1 MDPLIVLTRP
11 GGKNGSLA
19 LRLND
24 AGLNTLVLP
33 ALVVRPL
40 ACRLLE
46 FPFPDDFD
54 LIIFVSGSA
63 ARFYLDLFAQL
74 GSGRRWPVRTL
85 LATVGQASAQ
95 PLYDAGFIA
104 HTDILHPP
112 SDGQAQDSEA
122 LWLLLQP
129 LMRTLKRVLI
139 VRGETGREWLG
150 QQLERAGA
158 TVRRHAV
165 YRREPAR
172 WTTEQNQRIK
182 AGFESRRLLVCL
194 LTSVE
199 SVDAVYDNTRAMGV
213 PLLSEQARF
222 VVIHE
227 RVAQRL
233 RSLAQ
238 ALSGNVYQ
246 PTVEICPPNDEAI
259 FRTIVSTISL

>member
-11 GGKNGSLA
+11 DRKNGPLA

-40 ACRLLE
+40 ACSLPE
-46 FPFPDDFD
+46 FPFPDDYD
-54 LIIFVSGSA
+54 LIIFVSGNA

-74 GSGRRWPVRTL
+74 GCGRRWPGHTL
-85 LATVGQASAQ
+85 LATVGQTSAQ

-104 HTDILHPP
+104 HTHILHPP
-112 SDGQAQDSEA
+112 SSSQAQDSEA
-122 LWLLLQP
+122 LWSLLRP
-129 LMRTLKRVLI
+129 LVPELKRVLVI
-139 VRGETGREWLG
+139 RGETGREWLG

-158 TVRRHAV
+158 TVRRHAM

-172 WTTEQNQRIK
+172 WTIEQNQRIK
-182 AGFESRRLLVCL
+182 VEFESRRLLVCL

-199 SVDAVYDNTRAMGV
+199 SVDAVYDNTNAMGV
-213 PLLSEQARF
+213 RLLSEQTRF

-227 RVAQRL
+227 RVAHRL
-233 RSLAQ
+233 QSLAQ
-238 ALSGNVYQ
+238 ALSGKVCQ
-246 PTVEICPPNDEAI
+246 PTVKICPPSDEAI
-259 FRTIVSTISL
+259 FRAIVSTISL

>member
-11 GGKNGSLA
+11 GGKNGPLA

-24 AGLNTLVLP
+24 AGLSTLVLP

-40 ACRLLE
+40 ACRLPE
-46 FPFPDDFD
+46 FPFPDDYD
-54 LIIFVSGSA
+54 LIIFVSGNA
-63 ARFYLDLFAQL
+63 ARFYLDLFARL
-74 GSGRRWPVRTL
+74 GAGRRWPGHTL
-85 LATVGQASAQ
+85 VATVGQASAQ

-104 HTDILHPP
+104 HTHILHPS
-112 SDGQAQDSEA
+112 SDGLAQDSEA

-129 LMRTLKRVLI
+129 LMHTLKRVLI
-139 VRGETGREWLG
+139 VRGEIGREWLG

-158 TVRRHAV
+158 RVRRHAV

-172 WTTEQNQRIK
+172 WTTEQNERIK
-182 AGFESRRLLVCL
+182 AGFELRPLLVCL

-199 SVDAVYDNTRAMGV
+199 SVDAVYDNTLAMRL
-213 PLLSEQARF
+213 PLLSEQTHF

-227 RVAQRL
+227 RVAHRL

-238 ALSGNVYQ
+238 ALSGKVYQ
-246 PTVEICPPNDEAI
+246 PTVKICPPNDEAI
-259 FRTIVSTISL
+259 FRTIVSTLSL

>member
-1 MDPLIVLTRP
+1 MGPLIVLTRP
-11 GGKNGSLA
+11 DGKNGPLA

-24 AGLNTLVLP
+24 VGLSTLVLP
-33 ALVVRPL
+33 ALVVQPVPCCL
-40 ACRLLE
+40 PE
-46 FPFPDDFD
+46 FPFPDDYD
-54 LIIFVSGSA
+54 LIIFVSGNA

-74 GSGRRWPVRTL
+74 GVGRRWPGHTL

-104 HTDILHPP
+104 HTHILHPP

-122 LWLLLQP
+122 LWSLLQP
-129 LMRTLKRVLI
+129 LMRRLKRVLI

-165 YRREPAR
+165 YRRERAR

-182 AGFESRRLLVCL
+182 AGFELRRLLVCL

-213 PLLSEQARF
+213 PLLSEQTRF

-227 RVAQRL
+227 RVAHRL

-238 ALSGNVYQ
+238 ALSGKVYQ
-246 PTVEICPPNDEAI
+246 PTVKICPPNDEAI
-259 FRTIVSTISL
+259 FRTIVSTVSL